1 MTYAYIAAALGI
13 GILGNILVRKAKT
26 RTTKMMILV
35 PSMVAMGLLLAL
47 WMQVI

>member
-1 MTYAYIAAALGI
+1 MTYVIVALGI
-13 GILGNILVRKAKT
+13 GIIGNVLVRKAKT

-35 PSMVAMGLLLAL
+35 PCMLVMGYLLAS